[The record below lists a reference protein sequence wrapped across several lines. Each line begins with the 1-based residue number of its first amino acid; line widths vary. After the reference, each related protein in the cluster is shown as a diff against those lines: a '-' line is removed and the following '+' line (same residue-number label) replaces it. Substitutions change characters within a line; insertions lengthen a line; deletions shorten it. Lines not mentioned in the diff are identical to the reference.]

1 MVCRRVFRAA
11 AGRRRCVARAHQGTS
26 RQTPGY
32 PAAAA
37 AERRQRVPQ
46 PARGPR
52 GAPDRKLRAERAAAR
67 RRPRIRKARQLHRQP
82 RRGGLRRRHRMAD
95 PRGEEPGARAH
106 RRGADP
112 RGAHRGGAGMNAGTH
127 FGKVAVL
134 LGGKSAEREVS
145 LKSGGMVL
153 KALRS
158 RGVNAHPFD
167 PAERGLDALID
178 EKFERAFIALHGR
191 FGEDGTVQ
199 GILEWLGI
207 PYTGSGV
214 LASALAM
221 DKLRTKRLWAADK
234 LPTPAYELLTTDTNF
249 RIAARKLG
257 VPLMVKPASEGSSI
271 GMSKVRAASTLEEA
285 YRLAA
290 KYDPVVIAEQFI
302 DGIELT
308 GAVLGER
315 ALPLIKLETPREFYD
330 YEAKYVSDDTRYIVP
345 CGLPAKKEQE
355 LQQLCLAA
363 FRALGCSG
371 WGRVDLMLN
380 KRGRPYLLEV
390 NTSPGMTDH
399 SLVPMAARAV
409 GLSYEDLCLQILEGA
424 DVG

>member
-1 MVCRRVFRAA
+1 M
-11 AGRRRCVARAHQGTS
+11 
-26 RQTPGY
+26 
-32 PAAAA
+32 
-37 AERRQRVPQ
+37 
-46 PARGPR
+46 
-52 GAPDRKLRAERAAAR
+52 KL
-67 RRPRIRKARQLHRQP
+67 
-82 RRGGLRRRHRMAD
+82 
-95 PRGEEPGARAH
+95 
-106 RRGADP
+106 
-112 RGAHRGGAGMNAGTH
+112 
-127 FGKVAVL
+127 GKVAVL
-134 LGGKSAEREVS
+134 LGGRSAEREVS

-158 RGVNAHPFD
+158 RGVDAHPFD
-167 PAERGLDALID
+167 PAERSLEDLLR
-178 EKFERAFIALHGR
+178 EKYARAFIALHGR

-221 DKLRTKRLWAADK
+221 DKLRTKRLWAAER
-234 LPTPAYELLTTDTNF
+234 LPTPAYEPLGEDTNF
-249 RIAARKLG
+249 RIVARKLG

-271 GMSKVRAASTLEEA
+271 GMSKVRAAAKLEEA

-290 KYDPVVIAEQFI
+290 KHDRVVIAEQFV

-308 GAVLGER
+308 GAILGER

-330 YEAKYVSDDTRYIVP
+330 YEAKYTSDDTRYIVP
-345 CGLPAKKEQE
+345 CGLPAEKEQE
-355 LQQLCLAA
+355 LQELCLAA
-363 FRALGCSG
+363 FRSLGCSG

-409 GLSYEDLCLQILEGA
+409 GLSYEDLCLKILEGA
-424 DVG
+424 HVG

>member
-1 MVCRRVFRAA
+1 
-11 AGRRRCVARAHQGTS
+11 
-26 RQTPGY
+26 
-32 PAAAA
+32 
-37 AERRQRVPQ
+37 
-46 PARGPR
+46 
-52 GAPDRKLRAERAAAR
+52 
-67 RRPRIRKARQLHRQP
+67 
-82 RRGGLRRRHRMAD
+82 
-95 PRGEEPGARAH
+95 
-106 RRGADP
+106 
-112 RGAHRGGAGMNAGTH
+112 MN

-158 RGVNAHPFD
+158 RGVDAHPFD
-167 PAERGLDALID
+167 PAERSLEDLLK
-178 EKFERAFIALHGR
+178 EKYARAFITLHGR

-221 DKLRTKRLWAADK
+221 DKLRTKRLWAAEK
-234 LPTPAYELLTTDTNF
+234 LPTPAYELLGEGTNF

-271 GMSKVRAASTLEEA
+271 GMSKVRAAGKLEEA

-290 KYDPVVIAEQFI
+290 KYDPVVIAEEFI

-308 GAVLGER
+308 GAILGEQ
-315 ALPLIKLETPREFYD
+315 ALPLIKLETPRDFYD
-330 YEAKYVSDDTRYIVP
+330 YEAKYVSDDTRYIMP

-355 LQQLCLAA
+355 LQELCLAA
-363 FRALGCSG
+363 FRSLGCSG

-409 GLSYEDLCLQILEGA
+409 GLSYEDLCVKILEGA
-424 DVG
+424 ELARTGGARVG